1 MQHRRLMQRGLVI
14 VAAGLVSGGMAI
26 PAASATTLDPDPT
39 TLQIAADP
47 QMLDPTA
54 DSTTVDPTAD
64 GPGITADV
72 PSIGVVT
79 YKWNITNVAPSS
91 DYRGS
96 KHKCIIFSAH
106 TANFTYN
113 CNIANS
119 TAHTVTVTLSASFP
133 IQDVATVSLA
143 VGYSV
148 TKTTSVSGGFSRTIK
163 RDRAG
168 WLWWAPVMSHR
179 QVTAFHYW
187 CEIGTCHRIAG
198 TSTSTWT
205 HHFIAPTGGV
215 HFSNSG
221 GGGGCGAAPDAA
233 GDYEFGT
240 PSNATVYGVNSD
252 TVVAPSASSAVT
264 VAAADAPSIPC
275 G

>member
-64 GPGITADV
+64 GPGIAADV

-215 HFSNSG
+215 HFSDSVG
-221 GGGGCGAAPDAA
+221 GTGCGAPDAD